1 MALYHGIRYVRVPY
15 EANARALSALAA
27 RMPSTPA
34 CGFHKD
40 CARQYTAL
48 EVNRSAAQW
57 RAGGESSAVFSARRA
72 AARQACAT
80 RKYSN
85 KAANTVGKEAG
96 TLDTGGWCLAVRA
109 NAANVARRRKDLE
122 FMEVSLANGQSY
134 TLPKPHVA
142 ADKPIVAYLDRLL
155 RGSEGPSFLS
165 VADFGAGVGQYGHAL
180 RSIDARHRW
189 TGYDGAGNIEEA
201 TGGYVGWF
209 DLTVPLSLPR
219 ADWVLSLEVGEHIPP
234 EHEMMMVRN
243 LHAHNCRGVVLSWAY
258 LGKYGVGHVNNHGR
272 AYLIPLFEE
281 LGYRHNRAASRALQ
295 RGRPKV
301 PGRQIDL
308 TRNVSQPWFW
318 LRSVEVYERIT
329 PLRGSGC
336 GGASGDLAAK

>member
-1 MALYHGIRYVRVPY
+1 
-15 EANARALSALAA
+15 
-27 RMPSTPA
+27 
-34 CGFHKD
+34 
-40 CARQYTAL
+40 
-48 EVNRSAAQW
+48 
-57 RAGGESSAVFSARRA
+57 
-72 AARQACAT
+72 
-80 RKYSN
+80 
-85 KAANTVGKEAG
+85 
-96 TLDTGGWCLAVRA
+96 
-109 NAANVARRRKDLE
+109 
-122 FMEVSLANGQSY
+122 MEVSLANGQSY

-318 LRSVEVYERIT
+318 LRSVEVRAHHAAARERVRRRERRPCCKIGRASLIYLSASIT
-329 PLRGSGC
+329 PSNLYRAASIAGVSPAMLTFVLSAPAATSCLTKSTRLLRAAMWSGV
-336 GGASGDLAAK
+336 SL